1 MKARL
6 LVGTILVLAVAAGAA
21 VYSLPRVSAPPD
33 EVPTTHPI
41 HGDLQVRV
49 HALGEL
55 GPKRSMTVSAPSI
68 GSRMQMVVL
77 APAGTAVHQGDVVL
91 AFDPAEQQYNLQQA
105 TSELAEADEQL
116 IKLKADALVQASQDQ
131 LNLLHARHEL
141 RRAEIAVTGNEF
153 VGTIDAK
160 KNDLALEEA
169 RRTLA
174 QIEDDVK
181 THGAS
186 SRAAL
191 EVAAEKRGKSQI
203 AADFARKNIESMT
216 VRAPLDGLVVVQE
229 NRDAAGG
236 FFFEGM
242 TLPDY
247 KVGDL
252 VQPGATIAEIV
263 DVTEMEIK
271 ARVPEAERASIAP
284 GVRAQVT
291 VEAGPDTP
299 MPAASRGEGG
309 ASPDSF
315 WDPPTSR
322 QVVGTFALTKPTPSL
337 RPGMTARVLVEGDT
351 LNGVT
356 HLPRQALFEKD
367 GKPVVYVLKGGQF
380 TAVPVQVARL
390 TETRVVLTGVSEDAQ
405 VALINPETAAA
416 HAAKEHAS
424 HSLAGGGR

>member
-6 LVGTILVLAVAAGAA
+6 LGGAVVVLAIAAGAA
-21 VYSLPRVSAPPD
+21 VFGLPHVTPQPD
-33 EVPTTHPI
+33 TVPTTHPT

-55 GPKRSMTVSAPSI
+55 GPRRSMTVSAPST
-68 GSRMQMVVL
+68 GSRMQMVML
-77 APAGTAVHQGDVVL
+77 APAGTAVHSGDVVIV
-91 AFDPAEQQYNLQQA
+91 FDPAEQRYNLQQA
-105 TSELAEADEQL
+105 SSELAEADEQL

-153 VGTIDAK
+153 VGAIDAK

-169 RRTLA
+169 RRGLV

-181 THGAS
+181 THGVS

-191 EVAAEKRGKSQI
+191 AVAAEKRGKSQI
-203 AADFARKNIESMT
+203 AAEFARKNIESMT
-216 VRAPLDGLVVVQE
+216 VRAPLDGLVVIQE

-236 FFFEGM
+236 FFFDGM

-252 VQPGATIAEIV
+252 VQPGSMIAEIV
-263 DVTEMEIK
+263 DISEMEIK
-271 ARVPEAERASIAP
+271 ARVPEAERASIAA
-284 GVRAQVT
+284 GVHAQVT
-291 VEAGPDTP
+291 VEARGEAP
-299 MPAASRGEGG
+299 MPAASKGEGG
-309 ASPDSF
+309 ASSSNF
-315 WDPPTSR
+315 WEPPTSR
-322 QVVGTFALTKPTPSL
+322 QVVGTFALTGPAPSL
-337 RPGMTARVLVEGDT
+337 RPGMTAQVLVEGDT
-351 LNGVT
+351 LTGVT

-367 GKPVVYVLKGGQF
+367 GKPVVYVLKNGQF
-380 TAVPVQVARL
+380 TARPVQIARL
-390 TETRVVLTGVSEDAQ
+390 TETRVVLTGVAEDEQ

-416 HAAKEHAS
+416 RAAHERAS
-424 HSLAGGGR
+424 GPMAGGGR

>member
-21 VYSLPRVSAPPD
+21 VYSLPRVSAQPD

-153 VGTIDAK
+153 VGTIEAK
-160 KNDLALEEA
+160 KNDLGLEEA

-252 VQPGATIAEIV
+252 GAAGRH
-263 DVTEMEIK
+263 DCRDRRRHRDGDQG
-271 ARVPEAERASIAP
+271 ARYPRPS
-284 GVRAQVT
+284 VR
-291 VEAGPDTP
+291 
-299 MPAASRGEGG
+299 R
-309 ASPDSF
+309 
-315 WDPPTSR
+315 
-322 QVVGTFALTKPTPSL
+322 L
-337 RPGMTARVLVEGDT
+337 RPASARRSPSRPGPT
-351 LNGVT
+351 RQCR
-356 HLPRQALFEKD
+356 PRPRAKAGHRLIPSGTRRPRARWSAPLRSRRPRRRCAL
-367 GKPVVYVLKGGQF
+367 
-380 TAVPVQVARL
+380 A
-390 TETRVVLTGVSEDAQ
+390 
-405 VALINPETAAA
+405 
-416 HAAKEHAS
+416 
-424 HSLAGGGR
+424 